1 MPEKHLEDLADQ
13 IESSLQSDD
22 VSERDRAVLE
32 QVQSELHTVLAAPA
46 PLTSAPSSLR
56 DRLGQAVDRLEGEH
70 PRLTELLSKALD
82 ALSDVGI

>member
-1 MPEKHLEDLADQ
+1 MPHKHLEDLADQ

-22 VSERDRAVLE
+22 VSERDRGVLE
-32 QVQSELHTVLAAPA
+32 QVQSELQTALAAPTRLA
-46 PLTSAPSSLR
+46 NSPASLR